1 MVEVFLLKKT
11 IDKESW
17 DALIK
22 KITKYEGIEKTWHI
36 YVVYNNPFLKF
47 YLNTNKHIPASLEKI
62 DNFLFKKCDT
72 FELNIRQLK
81 KNILLSCETLNNIK
95 EELEIRDKEH
105 INYIDIKIKSSVF
118 GKIRYKIN
126 IITEK
131 KNYLLLM
138 NNPSNILTIDFNLC
152 PNILPAGTPK
162 YLDISKDLSLLTS
175 NKESSL
181 FKIDTFPFLEG
192 HFYLDPDSYDFNKH
206 SLVVGSSGSGKSKFL
221 ASFVKNILTKSSKYK
236 IVVID
241 PHASLENDIG
251 GLGFVID
258 FLNNSINLFASDTDI
273 IINIELLL
281 ELITSLIGSKN
292 TKVERVLRHSLYLL
306 LVDKSF
312 NFMNLK
318 NVILDAFYRN
328 DLLNKYK
335 NVIPTNIIEF
345 FASEFN
351 EIKTKSYMDAISPII
366 SLVDELS
373 LIPVFNSNIEGSTL
387 LDSIKSNDL
396 LLFSLDRTKL
406 GDKVTKTLS
415 GLVMEQLL
423 TLVQKRE
430 IDEHVIFIIDEI
442 SVVENPIMSI
452 FLSEARKYNLSLI
465 LSGQYFN
472 QVSEDLKNS
481 IFANVLNYY
490 IFRVSRGDATLLN
503 KNINMKIPLSD
514 EEETK
519 IKLLTELKNREC
531 IMRISKNGT
540 LLPPLKGTTNDF
552 SGVPRKNNLEKVN
565 TESEE
570 KKLEHNSKSKKFKID
585 TNITLKDILM
595 SSSTSRKDLKNER

>member
-22 KITKYEGIEKTWHI
+22 KITKYEGIKKTWHI
-36 YVVYNNPFLKF
+36 YVVYNNSFLKF

-81 KNILLSCETLNNIK
+81 KSILLSCETLNNIK
-95 EELEIRDKEH
+95 EELEIKHKEH
-105 INYIDIKIKSSVF
+105 INYIDIKIKSSLF
-118 GKIRYKIN
+118 GKIRYKIS

-131 KNYLLLM
+131 KNYLILM
-138 NNPSNILTIDFNLC
+138 NNPSNLLTIDFNLC
-152 PNILPAGTPK
+152 PNILLAGTPK
-162 YLDISKDLSLLTS
+162 YLDISKNLSLLTS

-181 FKIDTFPFLEG
+181 FEIDTFPFLEG
-192 HFYLDPDSYDFNKH
+192 HFYLDQDSYDFNKH

-221 ASFVKNILTKSSKYK
+221 ASFVKNILTKSFKYK

-292 TKVERVLRHSLYLL
+292 TKVERVLRHSLYIL

-335 NVIPTNIIEF
+335 NAIPTNIIEF
-345 FASEFN
+345 FASEYN

-366 SLVDELS
+366 SLIDELS
-373 LIPVFNSNIEGSTL
+373 LIPVFNSNIEGPTL

-423 TLVQKRE
+423 TLVQKRQ

-472 QVSEDLKNS
+472 QVSKDLKNS

-503 KNINMKIPLSD
+503 KNINIKIPLSD

-552 SGVPRKNNLEKVN
+552 SSVPRKNNLEKVN
-565 TESEE
+565 TESNE
-570 KKLEHNSKSKKFKID
+570 KKLEHNSKSTKFKID

-595 SSSTSRKDLKNER
+595 NSSTSRKDLKNER

>member
-1 MVEVFLLKKT
+1 MVEVFLLKKM
-11 IDKESW
+11 INKESW

-36 YVVYNNPFLKF
+36 YVVYNNSFIKF
-47 YLNTNKHIPASLEKI
+47 YLKTNKHIPASLEKI
-62 DNFLFKKCDT
+62 DNFLFKKCDAL
-72 FELNIRQLK
+72 ELDIK
-81 KNILLSCETLNNIK
+81 KRKKSILLSCETLNNIK
-95 EELEIRDKEH
+95 EELEIREKGH
-105 INYIDIKIKSSVF
+105 INYIDIKIKSSIF
-118 GKIRYKIN
+118 GKINYKIN

-138 NNPSNILTIDFNLC
+138 NNPGNMLTIDFNLC
-152 PNILPAGTPK
+152 PNILPTGTPK
-162 YLDISKDLSLLTS
+162 YLDISKNISLLTS

-181 FKIDTFPFLEG
+181 FEIDAFPFLEG
-192 HFYLDPDSYDFNKH
+192 HFYLDQDSYDFNKH

-251 GLGFVID
+251 GLGCVID
-258 FLNNSINLFASDTDI
+258 FLSNSVNLFASDTDI
-273 IINIELLL
+273 IINIELML
-281 ELITSLIGSKN
+281 ELITSLIGSNN
-292 TKVERVLRHSLYLL
+292 TKVERVLRHSLYILL
-306 LVDKSF
+306 TDKSF
-312 NFMNLK
+312 NFINLK
-318 NVILDAFYRN
+318 KVILDTFYRN

-335 NVIPTNIIEF
+335 DTIPINIIEF

-373 LIPVFNSNIEGSTL
+373 LIPVFNSNVGGSTL

-503 KNINMKIPLSD
+503 KNINIKIPMSD

-531 IMRISKNGT
+531 IIRISKNGT
-540 LLPPLKGTTNDF
+540 LLPPLKGITNDF
-552 SGVPRKNNLEKVN
+552 FSIPRKNNLEKDN
-565 TESEE
+565 TESN
-570 KKLEHNSKSKKFKID
+570 KKTPEQNTKSTKFKID

-595 SSSTSRKDLKNER
+595 ASSTSRKDLKNER

>member
-1 MVEVFLLKKT
+1 MVEVFLLKKS

-22 KITKYEGIEKTWHI
+22 KIAKYEGINKAWHI

-72 FELNIRQLK
+72 FEFNISQLK
-81 KNILLSCETLNNIK
+81 KSILLSCETLNNIK

-105 INYIDIKIKSSVF
+105 INYIDIKIKSSLF
-118 GKIRYKIN
+118 GKIHYKIN

-138 NNPSNILTIDFNLC
+138 NNPSNMLTIDFNLC

-531 IMRISKNGT
+531 IMRISKNGS